1 MSRICSFFDLKR
13 EDQQLFLIAL
23 LLLGLTRLGLKLLT
37 FSQARYLSEKITRKT
52 NITPSNPTQIK
63 QVVDAVNRASRYQ
76 PRVKC
81 LARALTTQILLSWWG
96 QSSQLCIGVAKDELG
111 KFEAHAWVEQE
122 GKIVIND
129 LADLSR
135 YTKLPSWQN
144 LT

>member
-1 MSRICSFFDLKR
+1 MSNIYSFWALKR

-23 LLLGLTRLGLKLLT
+23 LLLGLTRLGLKLLP
-37 FSQARYLSEKITRKT
+37 FSQVRHLSGKITRKT
-52 NITPSNPTQIK
+52 KTTPSNQTKIQ

-96 QSSQLCIGVAKDELG
+96 QSSQLCIGVAKDDSG
-111 KFEAHAWVEQE
+111 KFQAHAWVEQE
-122 GKIVIND
+122 GNIVIND
-129 LADLSR
+129 LANLSR
-135 YTKLPSWQN
+135 YTKIPSWQN